1 MTIFFCS
8 VGFFLVVVVISAVLP
23 KVNVVSTI
31 CFLVGYDH
39 CTENCCR
46 CANFFRSSSFSKA
59 QQQQQ
64 PFVAV
69 ALMAVAI
76 EPGGRPASL
85 RTSFCSSSCS

>member
-1 MTIFFCS
+1 M
-8 VGFFLVVVVISAVLP
+8 ISAVLP

-64 PFVAV
+64 QPFVAV

-76 EPGGRPASL
+76 EPGGATGEL
-85 RTSFCSSSCS
+85 ANFVL